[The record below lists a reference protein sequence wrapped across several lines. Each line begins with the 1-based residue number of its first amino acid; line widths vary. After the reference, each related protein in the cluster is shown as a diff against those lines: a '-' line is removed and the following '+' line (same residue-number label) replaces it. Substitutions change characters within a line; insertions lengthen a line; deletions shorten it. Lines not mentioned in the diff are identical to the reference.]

1 MGTEQGQKVG
11 VLHVSQHSPDL
22 QSPTFLAPATG
33 FVEDDVF
40 RGLAGVEMVLGGF
53 RCVIFIAHFV
63 SIITTAAPPQ
73 IAGH

>member
-40 RGLAGVEMVLGGF
+40 RGLAGVEMVLG
-53 RCVIFIAHFV
+53 
-63 SIITTAAPPQ
+63 
-73 IAGH
+73 